1 MTAPEVLAPAGD
13 LERLE
18 AAVLFGADA
27 VYLAGKSFG
36 MRASPDN
43 FTRDGMINAVKL
55 CHERGV
61 RVYLTCNTLPTN
73 EEADNLP
80 GFIDFAGQT
89 GVDALIVADIGVL
102 MTVKRMLP
110 DMPVHISTQM
120 GVVNYL
126 AAAELYSLGASRV
139 ILAREL
145 SLSDIAAIRGK
156 TPPGLELEVFVHG
169 AMCMSFSGRC
179 VISQYLTGRD
189 SNRGQCTQPCRWSYH
204 LMEEKRKGMYLPVF
218 EDNNGS
224 YILNAQD
231 LCMIEHIDKLCGAG
245 VSSFKIEGRAKSAYY
260 VAAVTNA
267 YKLAVEIYKQNPG
280 SYKAPGWLL
289 EEVRKVSHRHYSTGF
304 FFGESPPGQ
313 YYESGGYVRDWDV
326 VAVVSGFQD
335 GVLTVTE
342 RNRFSCG
349 EAFEILAPGKKPEP
363 FAVTGLFDE
372 AGEETG
378 TARHPMSVYK
388 IPCEKGFPAGSII
401 RRKNSVSL

>member
-1 MTAPEVLAPAGD
+1 MLAPEILAPAGD
-13 LERLE
+13 LERIT

-43 FTRDGMINAVKL
+43 FTHDGIINAVKL

-61 RVYLTCNTLPTN
+61 KVYLTCNTLPTN
-73 EEADNLP
+73 EEAGRLP
-80 GFIDFAGQT
+80 EFIRFAGDA

-102 MTVKRMLP
+102 MAAKRMLP

-126 AAAELYSLGASRV
+126 LATELYNLGATRV

-145 SLSDIAAIRGK
+145 SLSDISVIRDK
-156 TPPGLELEVFVHG
+156 TPAGLALEAFVHG

-189 SNRGQCTQPCRWSYH
+189 PNRGQCAQPCRWAYH
-204 LMEEKRKGMYLPVF
+204 LMEEKREGLYFPVF
-218 EDNNGS
+218 EDEDGS

-231 LCMIEHIDKLCGAG
+231 LCMIGHIDKLCNAG
-245 VSSFKIEGRAKSAYY
+245 ISSFKIEGRAKSAYY

-267 YKLAVEIYKQNPG
+267 YKLAVEIYKQSPG
-280 SYKAPGWLL
+280 DYKAPDWLL
-289 EEVRKVSHRHYSTGF
+289 EEVRKVSHRQYSTGF
-304 FFGESPPGQ
+304 FFGESNPGQ

-326 VAVVSGFQD
+326 AAVVTGYKN
-335 GVLTVTE
+335 GLLTITE

-349 EAFEILAPGKKPEP
+349 ETFEILSPGKRPEP
-363 FAVTGLFDE
+363 FAVTKILDE
-372 AGEETG
+372 AGEDTE

-388 IPCEKGFPAGSII
+388 IPCEKEYPAGSII
-401 RRKNSVSL
+401 RRKK